1 MAFCSNCGT
10 KAPDGVKFCPEC
22 GTRIMTAAQMNAA
35 AAPAPQPVVEQPAPA
50 PVAEAPKPVVEA
62 PKPVVE
68 APKPVV
74 EAPKPVVEAPK
85 PVVEAPKPVV
95 EVPKPVVER
104 PAPKPIV
111 ERPAPAPVA
120 EAPAPKAEPAPAP
133 KAVAPAKFEV
143 GEDGLEYVPYVPVAN
158 PQPLIVPG
166 AKPAAKKPAPA
177 PKAEPAPAAA
187 PAAAPEVVDA
197 PPAPKKAPKEPK
209 TGIKKFLPFIIA
221 GGVVLLAAL
230 IGIIVLVSSLLGK
243 GGKVDENADPNLG
256 LYNATM
262 AEMMGFEMGV
272 EDLWANGFS
281 IELMEK
287 GKAKLNIDG
296 TEGKAKWTLED
307 GAFNVKG
314 GGLDCSGTLENGE
327 MVLEN
332 VMDMGVTL
340 TFAKDGA
347 MIDAP
352 ASPGELPG
360 GDEPG
365 VSAPASAIEE
375 QWDGMWFGC
384 VRFME
389 CTGKYA
395 NYDYMNMDAFINI
408 DVDANG
414 KGTMQ
419 VYMGQDAGIPAFATA
434 EIEAAD
440 YGIDTKSGKVLT
452 FDMNTSSWMFRPT
465 PDYEDRYVVY
475 DNIEDGDG
483 DSFEYMVFMKKWGNS
498 WQPEIDTD
506 FEIVPDSA
514 AYYEECIA
522 GGAAAPVISDNTA
535 LASSL
540 EEATGS
546 QLNLDGAAAPVGS
559 AVTSE
564 IAVPS
569 TWYGWIALTDWWGDG
584 EGEPMYD
591 AWAFVDTDSEGRPFI
606 DIKLDG
612 YPDSAFMSMYMH
624 LEDGNTSIVPEI
636 GDGDAWFNDTYLTPG
651 EDDNYR
657 MYLLEDGTLCAAFT
671 YVSYTGEYGCEV
683 AMCFR
688 VDGTE
693 WDEEND
699 LLPLRYDEYKAALGA
714 NTEGAPVDEPAAPV
728 AGGDGIMEFDALKA
742 GFKQVYDNGS
752 GSTYAEIRDMFGGVD
767 GKPKTIEDDFHSYRW
782 ATADDKSYVL
792 VSFKVDETGLEK
804 YSGVSWSS
812 DLKD

>member
-1 MAFCSNCGT
+1 MLVVSL
-10 KAPDGVKFCPEC
+10 VK
-22 GTRIMTAAQMNAA
+22 
-35 AAPAPQPVVEQPAPA
+35 
-50 PVAEAPKPVVEA
+50 
-62 PKPVVE
+62 
-68 APKPVV
+68 
-74 EAPKPVVEAPK
+74 
-85 PVVEAPKPVV
+85 
-95 EVPKPVVER
+95 
-104 PAPKPIV
+104 
-111 ERPAPAPVA
+111 
-120 EAPAPKAEPAPAP
+120 
-133 KAVAPAKFEV
+133 
-143 GEDGLEYVPYVPVAN
+143 
-158 PQPLIVPG
+158 G
-166 AKPAAKKPAPA
+166 A
-177 PKAEPAPAAA
+177 
-187 PAAAPEVVDA
+187 
-197 PPAPKKAPKEPK
+197 
-209 TGIKKFLPFIIA
+209 
-221 GGVVLLAAL
+221 
-230 IGIIVLVSSLLGK
+230 

-256 LYNATM
+256 LYNAVT

-281 IELMEK
+281 IELQEK
-287 GKAKLNIDG
+287 GKALLNIDG
-296 TEGKAKWTLED
+296 TEGKAKWSLED
-307 GAFNVKG
+307 GEFNVKG

-340 TFAKDGA
+340 TFAKEGA

-352 ASPGELPG
+352 AAPGVLPG

-408 DVDANG
+408 DVDATG
-414 KGTMQ
+414 KGAMQ

-434 EIEAAD
+434 EIQAAD
-440 YGIDTKSGKVLT
+440 YGIDTIGGKVLT

-475 DNIEDGDG
+475 DTVEDGG
-483 DSFEYMVFMKKWGNS
+483 DHFEYMVFMKKWGNT

-546 QLNLDGAAAPVGS
+546 QLNLDGASAPAGDVG
-559 AVTSE
+559 VTSE
-564 IAVPS
+564 IALPS
-569 TWYGWIALTDWWGDG
+569 TWYGWVMLQDWWGDG

-591 AWAFVDTDSEGRPFI
+591 AWAFVDQDSEGRPFV

-624 LEDGNTSIVPEI
+624 LEDGNTCIVPEI

-651 EDDNYR
+651 DDDNYR
-657 MYLLEDGTLCAAFT
+657 MYLMEDGTLCAAFT
-671 YVSYTGEYGCEV
+671 YESYTGEYGCEV
-683 AMCFR
+683 VMCFR
-688 VDGTE
+688 LDGTE

-728 AGGDGIMEFDALKA
+728 GGGDGIMDFDALKA

-782 ATADDKSYVL
+782 ATEDDKSYVL